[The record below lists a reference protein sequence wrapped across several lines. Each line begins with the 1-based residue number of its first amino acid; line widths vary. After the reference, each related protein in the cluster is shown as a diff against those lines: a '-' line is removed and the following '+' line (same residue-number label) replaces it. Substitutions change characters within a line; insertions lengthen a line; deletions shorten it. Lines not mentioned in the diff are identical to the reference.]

1 MLQHHQKKRTRKNR
15 KEQDMILQSLY
26 ELSQA
31 IREFAHHQNRLLEL
45 MDEQDDGSDNDVP

>member
-1 MLQHHQKKRTRKNR
+1 MLQRHQKKRTRKNR
-15 KEQDMILQSLY
+15 EEQDMILQSLY

-45 MDEQDDGSDNDVP
+45 MDEQDDEAKE